1 PLLPGRQPRPGRDQ
15 GRLHRAVQAPARHP
29 RRTPRRHRAG
39 RLEPRPVHQAPARR
53 VHAGEPLQP
62 GQVDV
67 SPVTGARRRAGRDDA
82 GAGAAGARARILDAA
97 VRLVSERGA
106 AATSMRQLAAACDLN
121 VATIYHYFPS
131 KADLLRAI
139 IEERR
144 YGERMASEDPP
155 MQAELAPRDRFEGF
169 MAWLVE
175 PALDERTILRLLVA
189 EGLHGNETAR
199 DPARARLRALDGAI
213 EAWLDTGFPE
223 LGPATPPPVAAR
235 LVRRVLLSAVLEQL
249 VTGAPIGDDLGRDL
263 AAALFGSG

>member
-1 PLLPGRQPRPGRDQ
+1 M
-15 GRLHRAVQAPARHP
+15 
-29 RRTPRRHRAG
+29 
-39 RLEPRPVHQAPARR
+39 
-53 VHAGEPLQP
+53 
-62 GQVDV
+62 
-67 SPVTGARRRAGRDDA
+67 SPVAGARRRAGQGDA
-82 GAGAAGARARILDAA
+82 GAGAGARARILDTA

-175 PALDERTILRLLVA
+175 QALDERTILRLLVA

-199 DPARARLRALDGAI
+199 DTARALVRALDGAI

>member
-1 PLLPGRQPRPGRDQ
+1 M
-15 GRLHRAVQAPARHP
+15 
-29 RRTPRRHRAG
+29 
-39 RLEPRPVHQAPARR
+39 
-53 VHAGEPLQP
+53 
-62 GQVDV
+62 DV

-155 MQAELAPRDRFEGF
+155 MRAELAPHERFEEL

-175 PALDERTILRLLVA
+175 QALDERTTLRLLVA
-189 EGLHGNETAR
+189 EGLHGNDTAR
-199 DPARARLRALDGAI
+199 GTARALVRALDGAI
-213 EAWLDTGFPE
+213 EAWLEAGFPE
-223 LGPATPPPVAAR
+223 RGPATPPPVAAR
-235 LVRRVLLSAVLEQL
+235 IVRRALLSAVLEQL
-249 VTGAPIGDDLGRDL
+249 VTGAPIGDELGRDL
-263 AAALFGSG
+263 AAALLGPR